1 VLIRNV
7 PHVLNFGAIAGA
19 VVDRVLATSATVLT
33 NCLKEPSMREEST
46 ERPALAHAR
55 LSTGHRQLFVPQQR
69 IYRIHGALQLKEN
82 AHECA

>member
-1 VLIRNV
+1 
-7 PHVLNFGAIAGA
+7 
-19 VVDRVLATSATVLT
+19 
-33 NCLKEPSMREEST
+33 MREEST